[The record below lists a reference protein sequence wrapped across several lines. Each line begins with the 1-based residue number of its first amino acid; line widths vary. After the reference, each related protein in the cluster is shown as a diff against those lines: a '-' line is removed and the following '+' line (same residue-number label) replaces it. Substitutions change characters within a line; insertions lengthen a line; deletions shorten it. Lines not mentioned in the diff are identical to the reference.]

1 MSLRALITPKTPI
14 SPIKIKDLK
23 ALNGLKVLNVQLR
36 YPLYFFE
43 LALGGSADGALPSV
57 GQLLKR
63 GVGRD
68 ATFGVA
74 HRGIVGVG
82 ALFALVAF
90 VLFG

>member
-1 MSLRALITPKTPI
+1 MSLRALITPI

-23 ALNGLKVLNVQLR
+23 APNGLKVLNVQLR
-36 YPLYFFE
+36 YPLYFFK
-43 LALGGSADGALPSV
+43 LALGGSADGALPSG

-63 GVGRD
+63 GVGRN
-68 ATFGVA
+68 AVLGVA

>member
-1 MSLRALITPKTPI
+1 MALKSLMF
-14 SPIKIKDLK
+14 
-23 ALNGLKVLNVQLR
+23 QFR
-36 YPLYFFE
+36 YPLYFFK
-43 LALGGSADGALPSV
+43 LALGGSADGAFPSV
-57 GQLLKR
+57 GQLLKG